1 MNVPGAVRRRRGR
14 LAAPVCALLLW
25 AAAAPAG
32 AETIDAA
39 RAAFAEGRFLEAAEA
54 GAALGTSEG
63 WALAARSLAIYGFH
77 LAPEDGKQALFVR
90 AMEAGGRAV
99 ALDADSAEAHVQS
112 AHAMGRYAQT
122 IGSMEAF
129 AEGFADRI
137 REALDAALALEPD
150 HVAAHLALAG
160 WHAGIVVAAGAM
172 GRIFY
177 GATGEDALRHYER
190 ALALAPDSPIVR
202 YDFAENLLA
211 LDDDYTERAQALLRG
226 AIALG
231 PQDAY
236 GELVRKRAQALLTEL
251 EAAGN

>member
-1 MNVPGAVRRRRGR
+1 MIVSRRGGGGPAA
-14 LAAPVCALLLW
+14 LAGALLLW
-25 AAAAPAG
+25 AVAAPAPAD

-39 RAAFAEGRFLEAAEA
+39 RAAFAEGRFLEAADA
-54 GAALGTSEG
+54 GAALGTSG
-63 WALAARSLAIYGFH
+63 GFALAARALAIHGFH
-77 LAPEDGKQALFVR
+77 IAPEDEKQALFRR
-90 AMEAGGRAV
+90 AMEAAESAV
-99 ALDADSAEAHVQS
+99 ALDADSAEAHMQS

-137 REALDAALALEPD
+137 RAALDAALALEPD
-150 HVAAHLALAG
+150 HAYAHLALAG

-177 GATGEDALRHYER
+177 GATAEDALGHYER
-190 ALALAPDSPIVR
+190 ALTLAPDSPIAL

-211 LDDDYTERAQALLRG
+211 LDDAHTERALTLLRR

-236 GELVRKRAQALLTEL
+236 GELIRKRARALLAKR
-251 EAAGN
+251 EAAGS